1 MINRNFKKDLKKI
14 VKIYFKSE
22 YSNSVDCFNLLV
34 EEFSDKELILSQKY
48 QLKKFMMLFFL
59 GHLVDL
65 PTLNSILD
73 EFEITSTT
81 ASNRFKSLYN
91 SSSINNLQN
100 IFERIFETQIQSKL
114 EELNAKDS
122 SSLSRELV
130 TVVLDDSIFK

>member
-1 MINRNFKKDLKKI
+1 
-14 VKIYFKSE
+14 
-22 YSNSVDCFNLLV
+22 
-34 EEFSDKELILSQKY
+34 
-48 QLKKFMMLFFL
+48 MMLFFL

-100 IFERIFETQIQSKL
+100 IFERIFETKIQSKF